1 MARIREFT
9 QSFGD
14 GESDEGQV
22 WEAAMTAAK
31 YKIDN
36 ITAFLDRI
44 FIQQDSYTEKIMPL
58 DEELLG
64 NDLSRNVERCKQM
77 EDWR

>member
-1 MARIREFT
+1 MRVKF
-9 QSFGD
+9 
-14 GESDEGQV
+14 

-36 ITAFLDRI
+36 MTVFLDRN

-64 NDLSRNVERCKQM
+64 NDLSEMWKTQADGRLETSGGLLVGMLSK
-77 EDWR
+77 